1 MKSCI
6 FTGYVQHERLTPVT
20 HHLQYPLYVYCFD
33 LDELEKLDRSL
44 PLFGYNRFRLA
55 SIYDEDYLDEG
66 PGTIRE
72 KLIRFLE
79 PEGYADDVATIML
92 VTSARYLNYV
102 FNPVSFYYCFSR
114 EGTLVCIVAEVSNTF
129 GERHVYIPRKA
140 DDHPAG
146 FPLRFT
152 APKEFHVSPFNDMTG
167 TYEFLFADI
176 RRELRIRINLYR
188 DKELAFYGEL
198 SG

>member
-6 FTGYVQHERLTPVT
+6 FTGYVEHERLNPVQ
-20 HHLQYPLYVYCFD
+20 HRLHYPLYVYCFD
-33 LDELEKLDRSL
+33 LDELEELDRSL

-55 SIYDEDYLDEG
+55 SVYDKDYLDEG
-66 PGTIRE
+66 HGTIRE
-72 KLIRFLE
+72 KLLRFLE
-79 PEGYADDVATIML
+79 PEGYADEVATIML
-92 VTSARYLNYV
+92 VTSARYFNYV

-114 EGTLVCIVAEVSNTF
+114 EGILVCTVVEVSNTF
-129 GERHVYIPRKA
+129 GERHVYIPRRM
-140 DDHPAG
+140 DDTAAG

-176 RRELRIRINLYR
+176 R
-188 DKELAFYGEL
+188 
-198 SG
+198 